1 MELKEAILQTLA
13 EIDASQTQT
22 NLPNQ
27 INSPQQETKQEREA
41 LLDILPTEENL
52 HKNSLD
58 SQNPYERKIE
68 KLDLKNTEE
77 LKQILIKQYKEEER
91 FLNAMQERI
100 LVLFEGLQS
109 PNNRNIEDKVDMI
122 LNFLEFTLAIID
134 EKKNKKRK
142 KIFHLILIYYIVL

>member
-58 SQNPYERKIE
+58 SQNSYERKIE

-134 EKKNKKRK
+134 EKKNQK
-142 KIFHLILIYYIVL
+142 

>member
-27 INSPQQETKQEREA
+27 INSPQQETKQERET

-134 EKKNKKRK
+134 EKKNQK
-142 KIFHLILIYYIVL
+142 

>member
-27 INSPQQETKQEREA
+27 INSPQQEIKQEREA

-134 EKKNKKRK
+134 EKKNQK
-142 KIFHLILIYYIVL
+142 

>member
-13 EIDASQTQT
+13 EIDTSQTQT
-22 NLPNQ
+22 NLPNP

-134 EKKNKKRK
+134 EKKNQK
-142 KIFHLILIYYIVL
+142 

>member
-1 MELKEAILQTLA
+1 MELKEASLQTLA

-52 HKNSLD
+52 NKNSLD

-134 EKKNKKRK
+134 EKKNQK
-142 KIFHLILIYYIVL
+142 

>member
-27 INSPQQETKQEREA
+27 INPPQQEAKQEREA

-134 EKKNKKRK
+134 EKKNQK
-142 KIFHLILIYYIVL
+142 

>member
-27 INSPQQETKQEREA
+27 INSPQQEAKQEREA

-91 FLNAMQERI
+91 FFNAMQERI

-134 EKKNKKRK
+134 EKKNQK
-142 KIFHLILIYYIVL
+142 

>member
-91 FLNAMQERI
+91 FLNAMQERV

-122 LNFLEFTLAIID
+122 LNFLKFTLAIIE
-134 EKKNKKRK
+134 EKKNKK
-142 KIFHLILIYYIVL
+142 